1 MEQKISP
8 EEHIARLEK
17 ELAAQKKINKVL
29 IERVERSV
37 NDTAG
42 AYSLF
47 ERNIT
52 LQKNVEARTH
62 ELERL
67 NAELHRLIGEANK
80 AQEAAEQANRSKSIF
95 LANMSHELRTPLN
108 AIIGYSEML
117 LEEAEELGEEGFVA
131 DLHKIQSAGK
141 HLLGLIND
149 ILDLSKIEAGKM
161 ELYLE
166 DFDAAAMADEVCTTI
181 RPLVEKNGNKLEVR
195 CEGDPGEMRSDLTK
209 VRQMLFNLL
218 SNASKFTENGIITLT
233 LSRQTGAEDW
243 LTFKVADS
251 GIGMTG
257 EQLGRLFQAFTQAD
271 ASTTRKYGG
280 TGLGLTITRRFCEM
294 MGGTIEVESE
304 PGKGSVFTMRLP
316 ARARESQ
323 PAAAI
328 ERASP
333 QIAGNGE
340 GSCTVLVIDD
350 DPMVCEMMQRL
361 LGEDGFHVVTANT
374 GDDGLALARE
384 LKPCAITLDVIMPS
398 MDGWAVLNAL
408 KHDPELADIPVIM
421 MTILDDK
428 HLGYALGAA
437 DYLVKPLSK
446 ERLKT
451 VLERY
456 RPKCADR
463 RVLLVEDDAPTRDV
477 TQRMLEKE
485 GWFVTAAE
493 NGRDG
498 LEQVAKNPP
507 ELILLD
513 LMMPEMDGFQF
524 VTALEKHDEWRAIPI
539 LVVTAKDLTEDDRRR
554 LNGHVER
561 ILQKGAY
568 RREDLLKS
576 VRELIFSRRSCAVA
590 AARTA

>member
-1 MEQKISP
+1 MDDMKEQVAK
-8 EEHIARLEK
+8 LEK
-17 ELAAQKKINKVL
+17 SLTAQRKINKVL
-29 IERVERSV
+29 MERVERSV
-37 NDTAG
+37 NDTGG

-52 LQKNVEARTH
+52 LQKSVEARTL

-67 NAELHRLIGEANK
+67 NAELHRMIDEANR

-117 LEEAEELGEEGFVA
+117 QEEAAEIGEESLTA
-131 DLHKIQSAGK
+131 DLQKIHSAGK

-161 ELYLE
+161 GLYLE
-166 DFDAAAMADEVCTTI
+166 EFDVSSMVEDVCTTI
-181 RPLVEKNGNKLEVR
+181 RPLIAKNANKLEINQQ
-195 CEGDPGEMRSDLTK
+195 GHLGEMRSDLTK

-218 SNASKFTENGIITLT
+218 SNASKFTEDGTITLSLERISEAAGDRLIFT
-233 LSRQTGAEDW
+233 
-243 LTFKVADS
+243 VADN
-251 GIGMTG
+251 GIGMTE
-257 EQLGRLFQAFTQAD
+257 EQMGRLFQAFTQAD

-294 MGGTIEVESE
+294 MGGSIDVRSDH
-304 PGKGSVFTMRLP
+304 GKGSIFTINLP
-316 ARARESQ
+316 ALLADQKQDAPVVQENFRITDCS
-323 PAAAI
+323 
-328 ERASP
+328 
-333 QIAGNGE
+333 E

-350 DPMVCEMMQRL
+350 DPATCEMMQRF
-361 LGEDGFHVVTANT
+361 LGEDGFHVVTAST
-374 GDDGLALARE
+374 GDEGLALARN

-398 MDGWAVLNAL
+398 MDGWAVLGAL
-408 KHDPELADIPVIM
+408 KNDPDLADIPVIM
-421 MTILDDK
+421 MTIVDDK
-428 HLGYALGAA
+428 SMGYALGAS

-456 RPKCADR
+456 RWNGSDK
-463 RVLLVEDDAPTRDV
+463 RVLLVEDDAPTRDM
-477 TQRMLEKE
+477 TRRMLEKE
-485 GWFVTAAE
+485 GWSVTSAE
-493 NGRDG
+493 NGRVG
-498 LEQVAKNPP
+498 LEKVAKSTP

-524 VTALEKHDEWRAIPI
+524 VLELEKHEEWRAIPI
-539 LVVTAKDLTEDDRRR
+539 LVVTAKDLTQEDRLR

-561 ILQKGAY
+561 IMQKGAY
-568 RREDLLKS
+568 RREDLLKN
-576 VRELIFSRRSCAVA
+576 VRELVHTRRACIMPEALPV
-590 AARTA
+590 